1 MDQLHLP
8 PDLYRDL
15 RDRSN
20 AGVSAW
26 LGGLA
31 KLGRWSKRQLGAGSD
46 ENSLAAREA
55 FQERSNQIARKKR

>member
-26 LGGLA
+26 LCALA
-31 KLGRWSKRQLGAGSD
+31 ELGRWGKKQWVGSA
-46 ENSLAAREA
+46 ENIPSQPEVFRDISESD
-55 FQERSNQIARKKR
+55 RP

>member
-20 AGVSAW
+20 AGISAW
-26 LGGLA
+26 LFSLA
-31 KLGRWSKRQLGAGSD
+31 ELGRWGKKHLRVGTAENISSQRGVFHDVSESD
-46 ENSLAAREA
+46 
-55 FQERSNQIARKKR
+55 RS